1 MPVATVSL
9 LPLLI
14 IPTQDRQPL
23 PVGGA
28 VLETRDCAAAE
39 NCVRL
44 SVLGGKIAET
54 WGLVGQIPTKWGL

>member
-9 LPLLI
+9 LPPLI
-14 IPTQDRQPL
+14 IPMQDRQPL

-28 VLETRDCAAAE
+28 VLETRDDAAAE

-44 SVLGGKIAET
+44 RVS
-54 WGLVGQIPTKWGL
+54 